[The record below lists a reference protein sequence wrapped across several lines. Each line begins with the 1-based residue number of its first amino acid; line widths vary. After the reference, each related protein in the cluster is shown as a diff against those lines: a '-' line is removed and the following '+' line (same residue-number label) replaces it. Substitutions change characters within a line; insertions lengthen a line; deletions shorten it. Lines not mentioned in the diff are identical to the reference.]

1 MATENKATSTV
12 NPDTSSKTEKDETKI
27 QSGGSGELPTL
38 DDVWST
44 IRNDPI
50 FPLVYDLVVWRDPLR
65 SGLLFAIGNLFFF
78 LVTFGGYS
86 FISLG
91 AWVFLIVIA
100 GSLINVQFYRI
111 RGLPNPLD
119 DMFKNVEYLVSQDQL
134 QQHVETFFRV
144 FEFVRILLRDI
155 LYCQDLTLTLKAVGV
170 AIAVRFVGNIF
181 SDVVLLYL
189 VFVVAF
195 LWPRI
200 YSEKQSQIDGFVKTT
215 RSRVQEK
222 LKPHLEQVK
231 PWVDKILKWKT
242 D

>member
-1 MATENKATSTV
+1 LV
-12 NPDTSSKTEKDETKI
+12 NDI
-27 QSGGSGELPTL
+27 
-38 DDVWST
+38 VH
-44 IRNDPI
+44 
-50 FPLVYDLVVWRDPLR
+50 WRDPLR

-78 LVTFGGYS
+78 LITYGGFS
-86 FISLG
+86 FLSLC
-91 AWVFLIVIA
+91 AWVFVIVLA
-100 GSLINVQFYRI
+100 GSFVNVQFYQF

-119 DMFKNVEYLVSQDQL
+119 DMFKNVEFLVSKDQL

-144 FEFVRILLRDI
+144 FEFVRILLREI

-181 SDVVLLYL
+181 SDVLLLYL

-200 YSEKQSQIDGFVKTT
+200 YSEKQTQIDSFVKAT

-222 LKPHLEQVK
+222 LKPHMDHIRPLL
-231 PWVDKILKWKT
+231 DKIKWKT